1 MQRIEKSILI
11 DASPAQVWTVASDYS
26 QWHTWF
32 VGLSA
37 PRSVAGEGGLG
48 TVIEH
53 TVTVYNIPMPLKT
66 TVTTCDLDAC
76 WRGEFAGPMTK
87 GSQEWTYTPG
97 QGGGTEV
104 KLVMETELM
113 GPAKLAEKMV
123 IKAFDTMAGQAL
135 TNLKARVEGA

>member
-1 MQRIEKSILI
+1 MPRLEKSILI
-11 DASPAQVWTVASDYS
+11 EASPHQVWEVASDYS

-37 PRSVAGEGGLG
+37 PRAVEGDGGVG

-66 TVTTCDLDAC
+66 TVTTCDAGAC
-76 WRGEFAGPMTK
+76 WRGEYTGPLTK
-87 GSQEWTYTPG
+87 GFQEWTYVAA
-97 QGGGTEV
+97 QGGTKV
-104 KLVMETELM
+104 ALVMETELM

-123 IKAFDTMAGQAL
+123 INAFDANTDQAL
-135 TNLKARVEGA
+135 ANLKARVEGN

>member
-11 DASPAQVWTVASDYS
+11 DASPAQVWVVASDYS

-37 PRSVAGEGGLG
+37 PRSVVGNGGLG

-66 TVTTCDLDAC
+66 TVTTCDLDAR
-76 WRGEFAGPMTK
+76 WRGEFTGPMTK
-87 GSQEWTYTPG
+87 GYQEWTYTPAE
-97 QGGGTEV
+97 GGTEV
-104 KLVMETELM
+104 RLVMETELM

-123 IKAFDTMAGQAL
+123 IKAFDAMTDQAL
-135 TNLKARVEGA
+135 TNLKAKIEAS